1 MGESSEAL
9 WAEHGLTGLVLSAL
23 FGLIV
28 LFLRTTSKKDAS
40 HQEFIN
46 KLIQDEREERKFTR
60 KETTNTHSKLAEAI
74 DSLTEELRSTNN
86 APKPYEIGKKVHD

>member
-1 MGESSEAL
+1 MKGSSETL

-28 LFLRTTSKKDAS
+28 LFLRVTSKKDAS
-40 HQEFIN
+40 HQKFID

-60 KETTNTHSKLAEAI
+60 KETTDTHSKLAGAI
-74 DSLTEELRSTNN
+74 DSLTEELRKTNN
-86 APKPYEIGKKVHD
+86 APSANEIGRRLHD